1 MSEPLPEFEQNN
13 NDIYQYE
20 VAFDNVDQRIIRK
33 SFGRIEELQA
43 KLNSGLDIEDAELN
57 KLASDLEADG
67 LLMSPL
73 RVSGKIRSFT
83 ENFDEMGDDIP
94 TIFKE
99 LDNRTDDEGEYKM
112 MVDETVVFDYVDV
125 AYVDGFPE
133 IRLSLQTYDDFMDDN
148 AYLSEMFIFPRD
160 VFECTPKHP
169 STESLREQMAYHYPS
184 EYKKQY

>member
-67 LLMSPL
+67 LLM
-73 RVSGKIRSFT
+73 
-83 ENFDEMGDDIP
+83 
-94 TIFKE
+94 
-99 LDNRTDDEGEYKM
+99 
-112 MVDETVVFDYVDV
+112 
-125 AYVDGFPE
+125 
-133 IRLSLQTYDDFMDDN
+133 
-148 AYLSEMFIFPRD
+148 
-160 VFECTPKHP
+160 
-169 STESLREQMAYHYPS
+169 
-184 EYKKQY
+184 

>member
-1 MSEPLPEFEQNN
+1 MW
-13 NDIYQYE
+13 
-20 VAFDNVDQRIIRK
+20 IRK

-112 MVDETVVFDYVDV
+112 MVDETVVFV
-125 AYVDGFPE
+125 
-133 IRLSLQTYDDFMDDN
+133 RRS
-148 AYLSEMFIFPRD
+148 
-160 VFECTPKHP
+160 
-169 STESLREQMAYHYPS
+169 
-184 EYKKQY
+184 